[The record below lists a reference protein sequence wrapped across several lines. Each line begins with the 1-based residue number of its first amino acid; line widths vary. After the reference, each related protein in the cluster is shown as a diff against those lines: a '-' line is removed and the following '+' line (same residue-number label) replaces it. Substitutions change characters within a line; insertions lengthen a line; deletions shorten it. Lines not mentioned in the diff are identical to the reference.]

1 MKGTDFLKVLEK
13 KGFNFFTG
21 VPCSYLAPLCEALT
35 RKDQSFHIP
44 AVREDIALGLAA
56 GAYLVGKLP
65 VIYMQNS
72 GLGYCLE
79 AFASLHLIYHI
90 PALVLVSY
98 RGPEDKGWEEHLV
111 MGEHTEEL
119 LNTFRMKYSLFR
131 GMTSDAEIEKVKQYL
146 VEQELPYFFLVTK
159 GALE

>member
-1 MKGTDFLKVLEK
+1 MKATDFLTILEK

-21 VPCSYLAPLCEALT
+21 VPCSYLSPLCKVLT
-35 RKDQSFHIP
+35 HKDQSFHIP

-56 GAYLVGKLP
+56 GAYLAGKLP

-79 AFASLHLIYHI
+79 AFASLHLIYQI

-98 RGPEDKGWEEHLV
+98 RGPDDQGWEEHLI
-111 MGEHTEEL
+111 MGEHTEDL
-119 LNTFRMKYSLFR
+119 LNTFHMKYSLFR
-131 GMTSDAEIEKVKQYL
+131 GKKSAMEIEEVKRYL
-146 VEQELPYFFLVTK
+146 VDQELPYFFLITK